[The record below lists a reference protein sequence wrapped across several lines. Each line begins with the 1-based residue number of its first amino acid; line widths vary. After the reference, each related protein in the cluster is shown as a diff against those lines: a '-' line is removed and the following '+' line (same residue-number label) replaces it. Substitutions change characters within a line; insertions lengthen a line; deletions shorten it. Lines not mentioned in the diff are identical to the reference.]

1 MSVTDVVGDPNYYAY
16 GFHGSSAAA
25 IAAIVLTRSFEP
37 SANSYADGRGDWL
50 GPGFYF
56 WQDAPTRVWEWL
68 RAPRQRG
75 RLDPTLAVLIA
86 KIRLADCLDLLD
98 TRWQFVLRRA
108 YIRFRN
114 TLPDPDEMPENPP
127 DPTAPAWHPLDD
139 AVIRMMIQRGPH
151 WGYQFASMRAA
162 FQEGEPLFD
171 GSAFFDASHVQ
182 IAVFDDSAIG
192 DYWGEPLPPPW
203 LGRDDGGGPS
213 MIARPFST
221 SP

>member
-1 MSVTDVVGDPNYYAY
+1 MSVTEVVGDRTYFAY

-25 IAAIVLTRSFEP
+25 IEAIVLTRNFDP
-37 SANSYADGRGDWL
+37 SANSFADGRGDWL

-75 RLDPTLAVLIA
+75 RLDPTLAVSIA
-86 KIRLADCLDLLD
+86 KIRLTDCLDLLD

-108 YIRFRN
+108 YIRLRN
-114 TLPDPDEMPENPP
+114 TLPDPDPMPSNPP
-127 DPTAPAWHPLDD
+127 DPTAPGWHPLDD
-139 AVIRMMIQRGPH
+139 AVIRMMLERAPF
-151 WGYQFASMRAA
+151 WGFQFASMRAA

-182 IAVFDDSAIG
+182 IAVFDDSVIV
-192 DYWGEPLPPPW
+192 DYRSESFPPPW
-203 LGRDDGGGPS
+203 LGRADSGRPS
-213 MIARPFST
+213 TIARPLST